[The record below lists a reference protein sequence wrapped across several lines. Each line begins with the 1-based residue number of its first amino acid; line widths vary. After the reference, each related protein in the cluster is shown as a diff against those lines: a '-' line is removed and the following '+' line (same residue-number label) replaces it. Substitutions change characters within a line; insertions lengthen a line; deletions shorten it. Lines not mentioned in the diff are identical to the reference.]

1 MKEAIGGTWI
11 FGIVIVFIALF
22 TAFVSLSTNYSRCYR
37 IKDELIN
44 TIERYHGINE
54 DSISRINE
62 YLSGIGYA
70 STGECPQD
78 GTCWYQFS
86 ADINSTKP
94 VNGYGGSSKTNYCIS
109 KYDVVS
115 KDAKGNLLGPIG
127 HIENSYYQVVV
138 FFKLDIPIFRQLF
151 NIKIAGETAT
161 IYMPND
167 MIEVVNGNC
176 KVM

>member
-44 TIERYHGINE
+44 TIERYRGINE
-54 DSISRINE
+54 DSISKINE

-86 ADINSTKP
+86 ADQNSTKP
-94 VNGYGGSSKTNYCIS
+94 VNGYGGASRTNYCIS

-115 KDAKGNLLGPIG
+115 KDSNGNLLGPIG
-127 HIENSYYQVVV
+127 HIENAYYQVVV

-151 NIKIAGETAT
+151 NVKIAGETAVV
-161 IYMPND
+161 YMPND
-167 MIEVVNGNC
+167 MIEVVNGKC
-176 KVM
+176 G